1 MSPNSKTPDWGC
13 EGRETKLKIRVLY
26 EENIKNG
33 HKVYT
38 TIDVPDGDYTVMLD
52 VDYEKRLA
60 EADPD
65 KKDQVKRCN
74 TVQEVFDI
82 MNDNEYNN
90 WRKHHRHQGNYKG
103 QDYED
108 DGTEDGG
115 EGGGSWSEPLMSEV
129 ADDRVFRKDEI
140 ERDQKDTD
148 EANRQFIRSKLKPD
162 IAEIFIATK
171 YDGMKIRDYA
181 KKIAK
186 SEDEVERIE
195 NNLTQK
201 LNRAAKKLAVAYPE
215 KGF

>member
-1 MSPNSKTPDWGC
+1 M
-13 EGRETKLKIRVLY
+13 KIRVLY

-52 VDYEKRLA
+52 VDYEQRLA

-65 KKDQVKRCN
+65 KRDEVKRCN

-82 MNDNEYNN
+82 MNDREYNN
-90 WRKHHRHQGNYKG
+90 WRKHHRHLGNYKD

-115 EGGGSWSEPLMSEV
+115 EGGGTWNEPCLNEV
-129 ADDRVFRKDEI
+129 ADKSIYCKDLI
-140 ERDQKDTD
+140 ERDERDTD
-148 EANRQFIRSKLKPD
+148 EANRQFIRSVLKPE

-171 YDGMKIRDYA
+171 YEGMKIRDYA

-186 SEDEVERIE
+186 SEDDVERIE
-195 NNLTQK
+195 NNLSKK
-201 LNRAAKKLAVAYPE
+201 LTRAAEKLAVAYPE
-215 KGF
+215 RSF